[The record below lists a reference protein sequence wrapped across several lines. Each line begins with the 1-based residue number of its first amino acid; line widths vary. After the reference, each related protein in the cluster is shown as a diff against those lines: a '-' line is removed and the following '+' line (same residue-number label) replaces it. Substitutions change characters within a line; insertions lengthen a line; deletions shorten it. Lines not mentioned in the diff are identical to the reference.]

1 MTVGIE
7 HGVMLGTSQPYKVRL
22 DVVILL
28 DKIYPLRARSGI
40 GVSAAQFGMRLG
52 ALGTLSDAS

>member
-1 MTVGIE
+1 
-7 HGVMLGTSQPYKVRL
+7 MLGTSQPYKVRL